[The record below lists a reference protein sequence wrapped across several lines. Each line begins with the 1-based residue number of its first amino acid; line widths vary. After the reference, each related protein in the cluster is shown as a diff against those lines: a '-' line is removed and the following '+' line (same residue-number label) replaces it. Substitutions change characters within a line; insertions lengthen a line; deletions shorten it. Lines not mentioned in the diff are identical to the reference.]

1 MSLNL
6 LFISLL
12 FFTVLCLFAIIELTN
27 KKAFLFAVIPL
38 AIFLVG
44 STIYTYTEIMGY
56 STTKE
61 LPNNFLIVSFI
72 IDEPKSIYLWTI
84 KNRKDAPRAYEIP
97 YKKSTHKKLVEAK
110 KRLAKKGRFGTILQG
125 KKSQDTEKT
134 LEFFLYNF
142 IEQEFMRK
150 DNEG

>member
-1 MSLNL
+1 VSLNL

-12 FFTVLCLFAIIELTN
+12 FFIVLCLFTIIKLIK
-27 KKAFLFAVIPL
+27 KKAFLFVFIPL

-61 LPNNFLIVSFI
+61 LPNNFLVVSFI
-72 IDEPKSIYLWTI
+72 IDEPKAIYLWTI
-84 KNRKDAPRAYEIP
+84 KNRNDVPRSYKIP
-97 YKKSTHKKLVEAK
+97 YKKSTHKKLIAAK
-110 KRLAKKGRFGTILQG
+110 KRLAKKGRFGIMLRG
-125 KKSQDTEKT
+125 KKSGDTEKT

-142 IEQEFMRK
+142 IEQELLRK
-150 DNEG
+150 NNEG